1 VDRNF
6 FLAFALS
13 FLVLVVWS
21 MLQTDQQERFPQ
33 GSEPSSAPAVQRQ
46 IPGEVPVTAREAEP
60 VPRPAKPLMASSPTE
75 RQPLAEARTVTIETD
90 LYRAELTSRG
100 GALLKWELDR
110 YRDAQQP
117 GDPPV
122 DLTTLERGEASLATS
137 LEGLGWGDLSAAAY
151 EVERPSQWEVAFRK
165 DLEGLRVRK
174 LYSFDPD
181 SYLFRLLIEVSNQSS
196 KPVEP
201 GFELTWVVR
210 SREATDFTNQML
222 VALDQGS
229 VDRTPVESIGQPGFM
244 SRLLGGGGDSDGP
257 LTFSNEV
264 DWAGAETQYFLS
276 VMLPDVP
283 RDARAVFMP
292 LQDGGGAT
300 AQIGYAPTLLAPG
313 QELAR
318 EYRVYIG
325 PKETERL
332 EAIGAQLDR
341 SIDRGW
347 AWVAPLTALFSW
359 LLRATYALVPNYGVD
374 IILITIGVRLLTAP
388 LMSKQMR
395 SMRKMGELQPKMK
408 ELQAKHGDD
417 RQRQSEE
424 MMKLY
429 KQSGVNPLGGCFP
442 MLLQLPVFIGLY
454 YALQS
459 SIELRQAP
467 FMLWINDLSV
477 PETLFMIPGLDLP
490 VRVLPLLMGASM
502 VFQQR
507 LTPTTIDPAQARM
520 MMTVMPVMFTVLF
533 YRFPSGLV
541 LYWFVSNLL
550 GIVHQLWVNR
560 GKPKPPAP
568 KAPSNTSQERSAK
581 GKQRSRR

>member
-21 MLQTDQQERFPQ
+21 MWQTDQQGDIPQ
-33 GSEPSSAPAVQRQ
+33 GTTRPAPAVREQ
-46 IPGEVPVTAREAEP
+46 IPLEQPGSAPEIATQPAREPEA
-60 VPRPAKPLMASSPTE
+60 ASSSVE
-75 RQPLAEARTVTIETD
+75 RLPLAEARSVTLESD
-90 LYRAELTSRG
+90 LYLAELTSRG
-100 GALLKWELDR
+100 GALVRWELTE

-117 GDPPV
+117 GEPPV
-122 DLTTLERGEASLATS
+122 DLATLERGEGSLATPFD
-137 LEGLGWGDLSAAAY
+137 GLGLGDLSAAEF
-151 EVERPSQWEVAFRK
+151 EVERPSAWEVVFRK
-165 DLEGLRVRK
+165 RVDGLEIRK
-174 LYSFDPD
+174 HYTFDPD
-181 SYLFRLLIEVSNQSS
+181 SYLFRLLIDVSNQSQR
-196 KPVEP
+196 PVEP
-201 GFELTWVVR
+201 GFELSWVVR
-210 SREATDFTNQML
+210 SRDAQDFTNQML
-222 VALDQGS
+222 VALDEGS
-229 VDRTPVESIGQPGFM
+229 VERTPADSVGSPGIV
-244 SRLLGGGGDSDGP
+244 SRIFGGGGGSDGP
-257 LTFSNEV
+257 PVFSGEV

-283 RDARAVFMP
+283 RDAQATFLP
-292 LQDGGGAT
+292 LKGEGGA
-300 AQIGYAPTLLAPG
+300 AVWVGYPPTHLPPG

-359 LLRATYALVPNYGVD
+359 LLRATHAVVPNYGLA
-374 IILITIGVRLLTAP
+374 IILITIGVRLITAP

-395 SMRKMGELQPKMK
+395 SMRKMGELQPRMK
-408 ELQAKHGDD
+408 ELQAKHADD
-417 RQRQSEE
+417 RQKQSEE

-429 KQSGVNPLGGCFP
+429 RESGVNPLGGCFP

-467 FMLWINDLSV
+467 FMLWINDLSA

-490 VRVLPLLMGASM
+490 VRVLPLMMGASM
-502 VFQQR
+502 VFQQK

-560 GKPKPPAP
+560 GMPKPAP
-568 KAPSNTSQERSAK
+568 KTAPSPPAERSGK
-581 GKQRSRR
+581 GKQRTRR

>member
-1 VDRNF
+1 MDRNF

-13 FLVLVVWS
+13 FLVLVLWS
-21 MLQTDQQERFPQ
+21 MWQTDQQELFPQ
-33 GSEPSSAPAVQRQ
+33 GNGLSPAPAIEQQISGEPRVAAPERDPVQRPSAPFA
-46 IPGEVPVTAREAEP
+46 PHT
-60 VPRPAKPLMASSPTE
+60 PTE
-75 RQPLAEARTVTIETD
+75 SQSLAEARTVILETD
-90 LYRAELTSRG
+90 LYTAELTSRG
-100 GALLKWELDR
+100 GALLKWELAR
-110 YRDAQQP
+110 YHDVQQP
-117 GDPPV
+117 GEPPV
-122 DLTTLERGEASLATS
+122 DLTTLERGEASLATP
-137 LEGLGWGDLSAAAY
+137 LEGLGWGDLSAAEY
-151 EVERPSQWEVAFRK
+151 EIERPSQWEVAFRK
-165 DLEGLRVRK
+165 DLEGVRVRK

-181 SYLFRLLIEVSNQSS
+181 SYLFRLLIEVSNHSS

-201 GFELTWVVR
+201 GFELSWVAR
-210 SREATDFTNQML
+210 PREAQDFTNQML
-222 VALDQGS
+222 VVLDQGS
-229 VDRTPVESIGQPGFM
+229 VDRTPVESIGQPGFL
-244 SRLLGGGGDSDGP
+244 SRILGGGGDSDGP

-264 DWAGAETQYFLS
+264 DWAGAESQYFLS
-276 VMLPDVP
+276 VMIPEVP
-283 RDARAVFMP
+283 RDARAVFVP

-300 AQIGYAPTLLAPG
+300 AQIGYPPTLLAPG

-332 EAIGAQLDR
+332 AAIGAQLDR

-347 AWVAPLTALFSW
+347 AWVAPLTALFGW
-359 LLRATYALVPNYGVD
+359 LLRATYSFIPNYGVD

-429 KQSGVNPLGGCFP
+429 KQSGVNPLGGCLP
-442 MLLQLPVFIGLY
+442 MILQLPVFIGLY

-467 FMLWINDLSV
+467 FMLWINDLSA
-477 PETLFMIPGLDLP
+477 PETLFMIPGLELP

-550 GIVHQLWVNR
+550 GIGHQLWVNR
-560 GKPKPPAP
+560 GKPKPAP
-568 KAPSNTSQERSAK
+568 KSPPNTPQERSTK
-581 GKQRSRR
+581 GKARSGR

>member
-21 MLQTDQQERFPQ
+21 MWQTDQQEDIPQ
-33 GSEPSSAPAVQRQ
+33 GREAPAPAVERQ
-46 IPGEVPVTAREAEP
+46 IPGEPLAEAREID
-60 VPRPAKPLMASSPTE
+60 PAPGLSKQLAASSPIE
-75 RQPLAEARTVTIETD
+75 RQPLAEARTVTIESD
-90 LYRAELTSRG
+90 LYHAELTSRG
-100 GALLKWELDR
+100 GALLKWELTR
-110 YRDAQQP
+110 YRDAEQP
-117 GDPPV
+117 GEPPV
-122 DLTTLERGEASLATS
+122 DLTTLERGEAALATS
-137 LEGLGWGDLSAAAY
+137 LEGLGWGDLTHAEY
-151 EVERPSQWEVAFRK
+151 EIERPSRWEVAFQK
-165 DLEGLRVRK
+165 DLEGIRVRK

-196 KPVEP
+196 KSVEP
-201 GFELTWVVR
+201 GFELSWVAR
-210 SREATDFTNQML
+210 SREATDFTNHML

-229 VDRTPVESIGQPGFM
+229 VDRTPLESIGQPGFM
-244 SRLLGGGGDSDGP
+244 SRLLGGGSSSDGP
-257 LTFSNEV
+257 ITFSNEV

-283 RDARAVFMP
+283 RDARAVFLP
-292 LQDGGGAT
+292 LQDGTGAT
-300 AQIGYAPTLLAPG
+300 VQIGYPATQLPPG

-347 AWVAPLTALFSW
+347 VWVAPLTALFGW
-359 LLRATYALVPNYGVD
+359 LLRATYSLVPNYGLD

-467 FMLWINDLSV
+467 FMFWINDLSA
-477 PETLFMIPGLDLP
+477 PETLFTIPGLDLP

-502 VFQQR
+502 VFQQK

-550 GIVHQLWVNR
+550 GIAHQLWVNR
-560 GKPKPPAP
+560 GMPKPAATKSPP
-568 KAPSNTSQERSAK
+568 DSSQEQSTK
-581 GKQRSRR
+581 GKARSRR

>member
-1 VDRNF
+1 V
-6 FLAFALS
+6 
-13 FLVLVVWS
+13 
-21 MLQTDQQERFPQ
+21 
-33 GSEPSSAPAVQRQ
+33 EPD
-46 IPGEVPVTAREAEP
+46 
-60 VPRPAKPLMASSPTE
+60 PRPSKPLAASSRTKS
-75 RQPLAEARTVTIETD
+75 QPLAEARTVTIETD
-90 LYRAELTSRG
+90 LYHAELTSRG
-100 GALLKWELDR
+100 GALLKWELAR

-137 LEGLGWGDLSAAAY
+137 LEGLGWGDLSAAEY
-151 EVERPSQWEVAFRK
+151 EIERPSQWEVAFRK

-201 GFELTWVVR
+201 GFELSWVVR

-244 SRLLGGGGDSDGP
+244 SRLLGGGSDSEGP

-283 RDARAVFMP
+283 RDARAIFVP

-300 AQIGYAPTLLAPG
+300 ARIGYPPTLLPPG

-347 AWVAPLTALFSW
+347 AWVAPLTALFGW
-359 LLRATYALVPNYGVD
+359 LLRATYSLIPNYGLD

-408 ELQAKHGDD
+408 ELQAKYGDD

-429 KQSGVNPLGGCFP
+429 KQSGVNPLGGCLP
-442 MLLQLPVFIGLY
+442 MILQLPVFIGLY

-467 FMLWINDLSV
+467 FMFWINDLSV

-502 VFQQR
+502 VFQQK

-560 GKPKPPAP
+560 GKPKPAP
-568 KAPSNTSQERSAK
+568 KTAPDTSQERSAK
-581 GKQRSRR
+581 GKERSRR